1 MAHYVLHIEG
11 DDAADIDGGAGAA
24 AHLHQLVS
32 DLSDAGHIVYAA
44 SITVG
49 VARDLVKHHDGE
61 LHYEH
66 RPQ

>member
-1 MAHYVLHIEG
+1 MAHYVLHVEG
-11 DDAADIDGGAGAA
+11 DDADDADGPAGPAV
-24 AHLHQLVS
+24 HLHQLVR
-32 DLSDAGHIVYAA
+32 DLSEAGHVVYAA

>member
-1 MAHYVLHIEG
+1 MAHYVLHVEG
-11 DDAADIDGGAGAA
+11 SPPDDQDPGEWLHSLVAGLA
-24 AHLHQLVS
+24 
-32 DLSDAGHIVYAA
+32 DAGHTVYAA

-49 VARDLVKHHDGE
+49 EARDLVKHHDGE